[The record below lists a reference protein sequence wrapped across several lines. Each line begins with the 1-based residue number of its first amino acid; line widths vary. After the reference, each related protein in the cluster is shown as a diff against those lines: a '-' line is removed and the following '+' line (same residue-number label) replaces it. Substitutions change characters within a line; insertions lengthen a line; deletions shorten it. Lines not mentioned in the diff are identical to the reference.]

1 MKTLYSKDHVWIR
14 REDGEARIG
23 LSDFAQSEL
32 GEIVFVEAPEVG
44 KHVKA
49 GETVCSIDALK
60 STSDIYAPISGSI
73 VEVNDRL
80 SEENA
85 KIINVDPLGDGW
97 ICRMSI
103 DDVSELDGLM
113 SEEQYQDFVR

>member
-14 REDGEARIG
+14 REDDAVRIG
-23 LSDFAQSEL
+23 LSDFAQNEL

-44 KHVKA
+44 KQVKA

-60 STSDIYAPISGSI
+60 STSDIYAPISGRVI
-73 VEVNDRL
+73 EVNGRL

-85 KIINVDPLGDGW
+85 KVINADPLGEGW

-103 DDVSELDGLM
+103 DDDSELDSLLT
-113 SEEQYQDFVR
+113 EEEYQEFVR